1 MIKYIQW
8 SELLFKLWDPLPK
21 SKVCFRTETVLSNNF
36 VTKPLVVLR
45 NVCLLFM
52 KRGQWKKKWIIDSSR
67 PQLHKG
73 LIRSW
78 KLCLNLCSR
87 KILRPSLSLVMN
99 LDYCSCKQN
108 LEMVVWIEKFFFNPL
123 SANPTKWSNTLKQF
137 VWVCLSVFD
146 HFTRLALKGLNVKK
160 LLKVPRA
167 WSRLF
172 HAIIIDE
179 KKEFLKKL
187 CFALR
192 RGIIFIFLL
201 GISFSSY
208 RNDVNP
214 LSVNPTK
221 WSNTLKQF
229 VRCCQR
235 IVGVCL
241 TILWSW
247 RVKV

>member
-1 MIKYIQW
+1 M
-8 SELLFKLWDPLPK
+8 PK

-137 VWVCLSVFD
+137 V
-146 HFTRLALKGLNVKK
+146 
-160 LLKVPRA
+160 
-167 WSRLF
+167 
-172 HAIIIDE
+172 IIIDE

-214 LSVNPTK
+214 LSANPTK

-229 VRCCQR
+229 VRGCQR